1 MESAR
6 VYGILAP
13 EANQVVLFRRGPS
26 KLTLQLVWDLETDEI
41 IPGQWIKGTVYF
53 ERCDVSPD
61 GRYLVAAIA
70 NYGKIRQHERQ
81 LEYWTAISRPP
92 YFTAIAIWGSYG
104 SYEGGGF
111 WRSNNE
117 VSLNNL
123 VSTFDNV
130 EAWVEMK
137 GVQPP
142 VTAINLNPSAHGVS
156 SLQAILQ
163 GKRGWT
169 EGGKFADMELGGQ
182 LWEACSAMTLT
193 ADPEPVDSD
202 AAFAYLFKRHT
213 FNKELPNGR
222 VCISLFGNLHLWH
235 FYDKDASVVKF
246 WTTPGEQHFW
256 LEVDHKGWPV
266 FSQDGCL
273 YRWTN
278 FPHGEPTLVADLNH
292 YTFEPVAPP
301 AWATKW

>member
-13 EANQVVLFRRGPS
+13 EANKVVLFRRGPS

-41 IPGQWIKGTVYF
+41 TPGQWIRGKVYV

-61 GRYLVAAIA
+61 GRYFVAAIA

-92 YFTAIAIWGSYG
+92 YFTALAIWGSYG

-130 EAWVEMK
+130 EAWVEVK

-142 VTAINLNPSAHGVS
+142 VTAINLNPSS
-156 SLQAILQ
+156 NSLRSLQEILHE
-163 GKRGWT
+163 KRGWIRG
-169 EGGKFADMELGGQ
+169 ENFSRLEVGER
-182 LWEACSAMTLT
+182 LWEAYAAMTLT
-193 ADPEPVDSD
+193 TEPKLIDK
-202 AAFAYLFKRHT
+202 AATYRSFFDRST
-213 FNKELPNGR
+213 FTREVPGGKIWLG
-222 VCISLFGNLHLWH
+222 LLGDTFLWQ
-235 FYDKDASVVKF
+235 FYDERGSLITQ
-246 WTTPGEQHFW
+246 WTTSGNQGFW
-256 LEVDHKGWPV
+256 LEVDHNGWPI
-266 FSQDGCL
+266 FSDKGCL

-278 FPHGEPTLVADLNH
+278 FPNGEPTLVADLNH